1 MKSTTPR
8 RDEGDD
14 NQQEANCA
22 MECDSV
28 TVVTKRSG
36 EEEVDAGND
45 RAEAENETEENETKR
60 PAACAARGK
69 RKR

>member
-1 MKSTTPR
+1 
-8 RDEGDD
+8 
-14 NQQEANCA
+14 
-22 MECDSV
+22 MECESV

-60 PAACAARGK
+60 HATRAARGK